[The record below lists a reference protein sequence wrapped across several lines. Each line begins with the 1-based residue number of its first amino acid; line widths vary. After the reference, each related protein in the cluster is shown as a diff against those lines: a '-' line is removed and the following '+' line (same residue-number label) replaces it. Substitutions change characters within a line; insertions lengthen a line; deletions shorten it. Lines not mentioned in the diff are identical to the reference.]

1 MGFWSG
7 FKIMLVPPHKGDI
20 RVRCEI
26 ACCNDDVCSI
36 RSSDNEKCNNDPDK
50 CLNENDVCENQ
61 ATVASSDIE
70 TSTWKKIS
78 HYIPHQFKIFKKKEK
93 KKIENIKKLEEFE
106 IDNDFA
112 SPLDTFIGWAVE
124 VTASVYMLWLVI
136 FILIA
141 WIVWGAA
148 TGAPD
153 VWQIAMQ
160 DGQSIQTY
168 VWDTFLMRQQLD
180 DNEKFLILSGK
191 LKSRVETLKRLIAQV
206 QKEHPDYDIKDKM
219 EKIQNLENHEFRKV
233 HFRKKTWFDKL
244 SEWVSLC
251 LGNLYAV
258 IIYWIGIF
266 VWIGCGKIPNNNG
279 TKDDP
284 LMQTFSN
291 NWQMYINTATA
302 IELLFTSVFLEHVR
316 ASSNDFIMEQIKAF
330 NRLDYDLEALARQI
344 TSDTQENEL
353 ITVKR
358 CPRDKIQ
365 SWISVYANI
374 IGNGLGLIIS
384 TCVFIA
390 WFCIG
395 HPMHWNDNWWL
406 VIGTYTGLVGFID
419 GFVLREVFF
428 SLTSYEHQ
436 QFYDLF
442 EESQGVIDQCGIPY
456 EMKRY
461 KPKVTFDT
469 KISLWINDLCS
480 NKWSVVASVVVVIGL
495 IIMACAMVWSET
507 AQLICNTPTM
517 IIEGFFLLIL
527 IQAHNWADAERSNMV
542 GELVTSRMYV
552 YNYFDVCFN
561 DHLDE
566 DEKAEIERRLSDERC
581 SNHEPSPTPSHSSD
595 EEVSLPDDIISET
608 IDHTARS
615 LRSA

>member
-1 MGFWSG
+1 MGFWNSC
-7 FKIMLVPPHKGDI
+7 KILLIPPNKGDI
-20 RVRCEI
+20 KVRCDI
-26 ACCNDDVCSI
+26 ACCDDICSI
-36 RSSDNEKCNNDPDK
+36 HSIDNEKCDDIDK
-50 CLNENDVCENQ
+50 CLNDHDVCENQ
-61 ATVASSDIE
+61 ATVASSDIDA
-70 TSTWKKIS
+70 TFWKKTL
-78 HYIPHQFKIFKKKEK
+78 HYLPHHWKLFKKTEK

-112 SPLDTFIGWAVE
+112 SPLDTFIGWAVD
-124 VTASVYMLWLVI
+124 VTASIYMLWFVI
-136 FILIA
+136 LILIA
-141 WIVWGAA
+141 WIIWGAA
-148 TGAPD
+148 TSAPA

-191 LKSRVETLKRLIAQV
+191 LKSRVETIKRLITKV
-206 QKEHPDYDIKDKM
+206 QNENPDFNIQDKLDQ
-219 EKIQNLENHEFRKV
+219 IQNLDNHEYRKV
-233 HFRKKTWFDKL
+233 HFKKKSWFDKL
-244 SEWVSLC
+244 SEIVSLS

-258 IIYWIGIF
+258 IIYWIGMF

-279 TKDDP
+279 TKEDP

-291 NWQMYINTATA
+291 NWQMYINTAIA

-316 ASSNDFIMEQIKAF
+316 ASSNDFIMEQVKTF
-330 NRLDYDLEALARQI
+330 NRIDYDLEALARKI
-344 TSDTQENEL
+344 TLDTEENVL

-358 CPRDKIQ
+358 CHRDTIQ
-365 SWISVYANI
+365 KWISVYANI

-406 VIGTYTGLVGFID
+406 VIGTYTGLVGFVD

-442 EESQGVIDQCGIPY
+442 EESQGIVDMCGIPY

-461 KPKVTFDT
+461 KPKITLDT

-480 NKWSVVASVVVVIGL
+480 SKWSVVGSVLVVIGL
-495 IIMACAMVWSET
+495 IVMACAMSWSET

-527 IQAHNWADAERSNMV
+527 IQAHNWADDERSNMV
-542 GELVTSRMYV
+542 GELVASRLYV

-561 DHLDE
+561 NLD
-566 DEKAEIERRLSDERC
+566 DEKKNEIIRNSLEERAHH
-581 SNHEPSPTPSHSSD
+581 HEQSSRHSHSSD
-595 EEVSLPDDIISET
+595 EISLPEDVISE
-608 IDHTARS
+608 ILDHNS
-615 LRSA
+615 LRSS